1 LGGAE
6 ASEDSGVER
15 DGAVCTAQFRDML
28 GTSRDRVEKLK
39 SAGKSAQEAAAEKP
53 FADIDTMF
61 GEGIINSEQWVQIVY
76 LTLRISA
83 EYLSDEQSVTLIRR
97 EEQQ

>member
-1 LGGAE
+1 MQLSADQWSTSPRTLGVRSRPE
-6 ASEDSGVER
+6 LLDSI
-15 DGAVCTAQFRDML
+15 TTQ
-28 GTSRDRVEKLK
+28 RV
-39 SAGKSAQEAAAEKP
+39 QEAVAEKP
-53 FADIDTMF
+53 FADIDTMW

-83 EYLSDEQSVTLIRR
+83 GYFSDEQSVTLIRK

>member
-1 LGGAE
+1 M
-6 ASEDSGVER
+6 R
-15 DGAVCTAQFRDML
+15 
-28 GTSRDRVEKLK
+28 
-39 SAGKSAQEAAAEKP
+39 
-53 FADIDTMF
+53 

-83 EYLSDEQSVTLIRR
+83 EYFSDEQFVTSIRK